1 MWNVLIPLNLKY
13 VNEYRAEINALCIL
27 WLSIEIIES
36 VRKSGPIHPPI
47 NPYIHSGDKMQDR
60 LAFFLINKLYKQFS
74 FDNTTKSVHKF
85 WVNKVD
91 KKKLDE
97 QARRQHY
104 FRSPY
109 QHFFYHQI
117 SSFFEQAR
125 WAPRWASWIFFLYM
139 SKPDDYFS
147 NIT

>member
-74 FDNTTKSVHKF
+74 FDNTTKSVHQF
-85 WVNKVD
+85 WVNKLD
-91 KKKLDE
+91 KKKLDG
-97 QARRQHY
+97 QARRNIILDHHT
-104 FRSPY
+104 ST
-109 QHFFYHQI
+109 FFTTKLAVFLNKQDEHLDELVD
-117 SSFFEQAR
+117 FF
-125 WAPRWASWIFFLYM
+125 FVH
-139 SKPDDYFS
+139 D
-147 NIT
+147 